1 MTLIIQ
7 LITSSIYVKGFAR
20 ILYKFRNFFKTS
32 DSNYKIPGELRMN
45 LNLDDYFEN
54 NILWGFYEPHVR
66 ESIKSNIKR
75 EGVFIDIGANIGFFT
90 NYSASLVGSKG
101 YIYSYKPNPECVERI
116 RKNLELNEF
125 KNVKILN
132 KALSDSHQTKKFYV
146 GKQHALSSLHEGSEL
161 MELDKTITVQVSTL
175 DTEIQSLKIK
185 PENISLIKIDVE
197 GHEFNVFRGMT
208 GLLKYKPT
216 IIFEN
221 NPLAMKECGYS
232 LIDIWENFIQGSEY
246 DLYYLNSKKKSTLFS
261 FYNVNKVPLDN
272 DNIKEYKDKPGD
284 ILCI

>member
-20 ILYKFRNFFKTS
+20 ILYKFRNFFKSS
-32 DSNYKIPGELRMN
+32 DSNYKIPGKLRMN

-54 NILWGFYEPHVR
+54 NILWGFYESQVR
-66 ESIKSNIKR
+66 ESIKSNIKKDS
-75 EGVFIDIGANIGFFT
+75 VFIDIGANIGFFT
-90 NYSASLVGSKG
+90 NYGASLVGSNG
-101 YIYSYKPNPECVERI
+101 HIYSYEPNPECVERI
-116 RKNLELNEF
+116 RKNLELNNF
-125 KNVKILN
+125 KNVKIVN
-132 KALSDSHQTKKFYV
+132 KALSDSVETKKFYI
-146 GKQHALSSLHEGSEL
+146 GKQHALSSLSEGSEL

-175 DTEIQSLKIK
+175 DTEIQTLKIK

-197 GHEFNVFRGMT
+197 GHEFNVFQGMT

-232 LIDIWENFIQGSEY
+232 LIDIWESFIQGSEY
-246 DLYYLNSKKKSTLFS
+246 DLYYLNSKKNSTLLS
-261 FYNVNKVPLDN
+261 FYNVNKILLDKN
-272 DNIKEYKDKPGD
+272 NINEYKDKPGD